1 MGLAIITIMCEMR
14 IRRVDADEQADG
26 EVGQRQIEDEVVT
39 VRAEF
44 AVDSESDDDQR
55 VSGDRDDP
63 SLVRLA

>member
-1 MGLAIITIMCEMR
+1 MR